1 MFQSKRIWLIGASEG
16 IGAALATQLSHEGAQ
31 LILSSRQQQRLLEVQ
46 QGLAGQGHQV
56 AVMDVTSRESVRHA
70 FQEVIQ
76 QGVPD
81 IVIYNAGAYDPM
93 SAQGMDLARAE
104 QMIDVNFSGA
114 LRVLDSVLPAMLS
127 RQQGHI
133 VLVASVAGYRGL
145 PKAIGYGASK
155 AALLHLAE
163 NLYIDLETT
172 GIKVQVVNPG
182 VVKTR
187 LTDKNDFKMPM
198 MISPEQAA
206 SAMVAGMKT
215 NRFDIHFPKRFT
227 RVMKLLRLLPYPWYF
242 WLVRTL
248 L

>member
-182 VVKTR
+182 FVKTR